1 MAKEKTELSNVP
13 AGLRGAMHAADE
25 ERAELLNEINKLNKA
40 LVKAGRLVSEKDKEI
55 KELAALA
62 QWVAREAEG
71 EKRQ

>member
-13 AGLRGAMHAADE
+13 AGLWRAMRAADE
-25 ERAELLNEINKLNKA
+25 ERAELINEINKLNKA